1 MSVAEPSHRVG
12 KTRTSETVTF
22 GVPSLPD
29 GARMW
34 RLAHASGTL
43 DLNSPYTYLLAASHF
58 ADTSVVASDSAEAAD
73 GGADLAG
80 FVFGYL
86 RPDAPDTVFVW
97 QVAVADSHR
106 GRGLGG
112 GMLSALVDRL
122 APTGCRYLE
131 CSITPDN
138 LASHALFA
146 SFARDRGAS
155 LTTGEVLF
163 AASDFPTAAAHEPE
177 LLCRIGPLSGPTN
190 DHIGRTA
197 PGGESRGAPL
207 D

>member
-1 MSVAEPSHRVG
+1 MSVAEPSHNVG
-12 KTRTSETVTF
+12 STRTSESVTF

-29 GARMW
+29 GAGMW

-43 DLNSPYTYLLAASHF
+43 DVNSPYMYLLGASHF
-58 ADTSVVASDSAEAAD
+58 AATSVVARDAGDSPDD
-73 GGADLAG
+73 GRDLAG

-86 RPDAPDTVFVW
+86 LPDAPDTVFVW

-106 GRGLGG
+106 GRGVGR
-112 GMLSALVDRL
+112 GMLAALVDRL
-122 APTGCRYLE
+122 APSGCRYLE

-146 SFARDRGAS
+146 SFARARSAS
-155 LTTGEVLF
+155 LETGQALF
-163 AASDFPTAAAHEPE
+163 TAADFPDATAHEPE
-177 LLCRIGPLSGPTN
+177 LRYRIGPLPPPPPTTP
-190 DHIGRTA
+190 DST
-197 PGGESRGAPL
+197 L